1 MSELTP
7 AELFGLRGRP
17 FVLIGGGE
25 GLGLAIARHLRA
37 AGAEV
42 LVADR
47 DLAMAAAVAE
57 QTGAVAFQAD
67 ALDRESLRGAF
78 EEAARRFGEVQGVVD
93 IIGIAKLQP
102 LRDFTDDDWAWQ
114 FEMVVRHAFLTLQI
128 GAEYVVDGGSFTM
141 VGSLSGS
148 HVVRRQTAYGSA
160 KAALHHLVRG
170 AALEY
175 AARGVRVN
183 AIAPG
188 FIRTPRL
195 EQLLSDESW
204 RQVEGAIPL
213 GRAAKPADIA
223 GGVLFLASDLAK
235 IVTGQIL
242 PADGGVS
249 VAAALP
255 DLDWRPR

>member
-148 HVVRRQTAYGSA
+148 HVVRRQTAYGS
-160 KAALHHLVRG
+160 
-170 AALEY
+170 
-175 AARGVRVN
+175 
-183 AIAPG
+183 
-188 FIRTPRL
+188 
-195 EQLLSDESW
+195 
-204 RQVEGAIPL
+204 
-213 GRAAKPADIA
+213 
-223 GGVLFLASDLAK
+223 
-235 IVTGQIL
+235 
-242 PADGGVS
+242 
-249 VAAALP
+249 
-255 DLDWRPR
+255 